1 MSKTVLRIDSSV
13 RKEGSISRDLT
24 TRILE
29 RLAPEKVITRDLT
42 EELPLIDGNW
52 VGANFTPADK
62 RTDEQKEALSLSD
75 TMIAELN
82 EADTIVI
89 GLPIYNFS
97 VPARLKAWV
106 DQVARAGVTFRYTEA
121 GPEGLLKGKR
131 AILAVASGGTPVGS
145 EIDFATTYLKQVL
158 GFIGITDVTIVA
170 ADQLAI
176 DADGSVKNAYSAVE
190 QIAA

>member
-62 RTDEQKEALSLSD
+62 RTDEQKAALSLSD

-158 GFIGITDVTIVA
+158 GFIGITEVTIVA